1 MPEPSIESVWLWAFC
16 YLDGLKHIP
25 VCRLLP
31 ILSTGK
37 CYRKSTAPPTGN
49 VNRQSCQRNAIPST
63 SLLVLE
69 SGACQ
74 TKSGCNLGRT
84 GSLICNALAVLTS
97 YLIWKLPQT
106 SCGRSLT
113 ADASQA
119 TRTPPDHWW
128 MSSCGWEWMRDIL
141 LFSVILKSHYLL
153 KKIKSYSRKTKITH

>member
-74 TKSGCNLGRT
+74 TKSGCNLGT
-84 GSLICNALAVLTS
+84 GSLICNALAVFSSLHIFSILPHMEAAPNLMWPELDGRCLPSHTDSSWPLMDVLLWLRMNEGHTPVFS
-97 YLIWKLPQT
+97 YFKEP
-106 SCGRSLT
+106 
-113 ADASQA
+113 
-119 TRTPPDHWW
+119 
-128 MSSCGWEWMRDIL
+128 
-141 LFSVILKSHYLL
+141 LFTQKN
-153 KKIKSYSRKTKITH
+153 